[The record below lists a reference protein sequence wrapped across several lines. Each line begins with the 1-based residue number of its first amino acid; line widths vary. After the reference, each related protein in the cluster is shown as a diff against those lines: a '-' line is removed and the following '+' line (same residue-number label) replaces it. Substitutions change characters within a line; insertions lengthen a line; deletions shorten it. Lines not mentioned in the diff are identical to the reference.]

1 MSWAPGCPAVP
12 PWGCE
17 DHLLSPARTAARGYP
32 DYSVDVSVT
41 CTILVFSSRSQKE
54 FLQCFFFLLFHIC
67 SRFCSCVPFIR
78 LRKFPFILSLQ
89 NTFIKMISHWILSN
103 TFYLFIVIIWF
114 VTCKSQYNKSHWLKK
129 NYFLLGYSWLAVLW
143 YFQVNSQ
150 GTQPYTYMYPFS
162 PKLPSHP
169 GCHITLSRV
178 PCAIYILVFHFKCSS
193 VLQFF
198 FEITPR
204 LFIKINPRTFVHE
217 LEVMVYTFPN
227 CLSAELLNYLLVCKY
242 RCLLGD

>member
-12 PWGCE
+12 PWGFE
-17 DHLLSPARTAARGYP
+17 DHLLSPACTAARGYP

-54 FLQCFFFLLFHIC
+54 LLQCFFFLLFHIC

-169 GCHITLSRV
+169 GCRITLSRV
-178 PCAIYILVFHFKCSS
+178 PYAIQWSWMVFHLSIVVCACPSQI
-193 VLQFF
+193 LYPP
-198 FEITPR
+198 ITPPASSLWVSFCFVSSFASF
-204 LFIKINPRTFVHE
+204 LFR
-217 LEVMVYTFPN
+217 VY
-227 CLSAELLNYLLVCKY
+227 V
-242 RCLLGD
+242 